1 MTKFRTV
8 SIFSGLFIGT
18 MPDIYPILSITP
30 DQVIGDE
37 QLGTKPKFW
46 FEHAGSIWL
55 FKEARE
61 IDAPAGAEIAGE
73 DWSEKIAAE
82 IAHRL
87 GIPAAEVELAECEG
101 RRGSASKSFTTPS
114 QQLMHGNEIL
124 AGHVPNYDPGYDK
137 SMWFSQSD
145 HTLDNIILAIQTMF
159 PQKSD
164 SRAVLTQLA
173 SYLVLDAL
181 ISNVDRHHENWGL
194 LWQVTVHHDDF
205 RETSRLE
212 KEYTVA
218 PSYDHASSLGRELMD
233 KKRNDK
239 LRSKAVESYVRKGHG
254 GIYIAGGKR
263 GENPLRLVESAAGAY
278 AGYFEPSLAKLR
290 ATPLDALTSVVDL
303 VPEARMSACAREFS
317 KAMLSVAFNALTRIG
332 K

>member
-1 MTKFRTV
+1 MAQ
-8 SIFSGLFIGT
+8 S
-18 MPDIYPILSITP
+18 PYPILSIAAE
-30 DQVIGDE
+30 QIVGDE

-55 FKEARE
+55 FKEARA

-73 DWSEKIAAE
+73 DWSEKVAAE
-82 IAHRL
+82 IAHKL

-101 RRGSASKSFTTPS
+101 RRGSASKRFTTPS

-194 LWQVTVHHDDF
+194 LWQVIIHHDEF
-205 RETSRLE
+205 RETSRLD
-212 KEYTVA
+212 KEYNVA

-233 KKRNDK
+233 KKRSDK

-263 GENPLRLVESAAGAY
+263 GENPLRLVESAAEAY
-278 AGYFEPSLAKLR
+278 ADYFKPSLDKLR
-290 ATPLDALTSVVDL
+290 ATPLDALTSEVDR
-303 VPEARMSACAREFS
+303 VPAARMSASAREFS

>member
-1 MTKFRTV
+1 
-8 SIFSGLFIGT
+8 
-18 MPDIYPILSITP
+18 MPDFYPILTISSEQI
-30 DQVIGDE
+30 VGDE

-46 FEHAGSIWL
+46 FEHEGAIWL
-55 FKEARE
+55 FKETRE
-61 IDAPAGAEIAGE
+61 IDAPAGAELAGE
-73 DWSEKIAAE
+73 DWSEKVAAE
-82 IAHRL
+82 IAHVL
-87 GIPAAEVELAECEG
+87 DIPAAEVELAECDG
-101 RRGSASKSFTTPS
+101 RRGAASKRFTTPS

-124 AGHVPNYDPGYDK
+124 AGHIQNYDPGYDK
-137 SMWFSQSD
+137 SKWFSQSD
-145 HTLDNIILAIQTMF
+145 HTLDNIILAIQAMF

-181 ISNVDRHHENWGL
+181 IGNVDRHHENWGL
-194 LWQVTVHHDDF
+194 LWQVIVHHDDF

-218 PSYDHASSLGRELMD
+218 PTYDHASSLGRELMD
-233 KKRNDK
+233 KKRGDK

-254 GIYIAGGKR
+254 GIYIEGGKR
-263 GENPLRLVESAAGAY
+263 GENPLRLVESAAEAY
-278 AGYFEPSLAKLR
+278 AGYFKPSLDRLR
-290 ATPLDALTSVVDL
+290 ATPLDTLISTVER
-303 VPEARMSACAREFS
+303 VPEARMSASAREFS